1 MTIMKIWLG
10 LLMTLI
16 TLTSARAQNVF
27 VYQVTGVVRAMPG
40 NGRASNE
47 LLVKHAPIPQ
57 YRDRGGNIVGMKAM
71 TMPFYLA
78 DDVSLEGVNV
88 GDSIAMTVKQR
99 LKPDF
104 WERVI
109 EIRKV
114 KE

>member
-1 MTIMKIWLG
+1 MTIMRVLAA
-10 LLMTLI
+10 LFMFAI
-16 TLTSARAQNVF
+16 TANTARAQNVF
-27 VYQVTGVVRAMPG
+27 MYQVTGVVRAMPG

-57 YRDRGGNIVGMKAM
+57 YRDSAGNVVGMKAM

-78 DDVSLEGVNV
+78 DDVNLEGIRV

-104 WERVI
+104 WERVV
-109 EIRKV
+109 EIHKV